1 MSADA
6 RTTERLVLRPPGPT
20 DAPGYRALLMH
31 PVTGEWLRPAPL
43 EPFELADG
51 DEWLAADEGQWERF
65 GFGPW
70 AVIERDDGDYLGRV
84 GLRWDKIGDR
94 PGIEVLWTI
103 DPERH
108 GEGFAS
114 EAAAA
119 ALGFAAE
126 LELDAVFAMILPINV
141 ASRRVAEKIGMTV
154 DGEVMH
160 AGFEHLL
167 FRAEPRAAGPGLDS
181 PR

>member
-1 MSADA
+1 LTGDA
-6 RTTERLVLRPPGPT
+6 RTTERLMLRIPGPG
-20 DAPGYRALLMH
+20 DGPGYRALLMH
-31 PVTGEWLRPAPL
+31 PTIGEWLRPRPL
-43 EPFELADG
+43 RPFEPADG
-51 DEWLAADEGQWERF
+51 DAWLVEDARHWERF

-70 AVIERDDGDYLGRV
+70 AVIERETGDYLGRV
-84 GLRWDKIGDR
+84 GLRWTEIGDR
-94 PGIEVLWTI
+94 AGIEALWAI

-119 ALGFAAE
+119 ALDFAAE
-126 LELDAVFAMILPINV
+126 LELDQVFAMILPINA
-141 ASRRVAEKIGMTV
+141 ASRRVAEKIGMASA
-154 DGEVMH
+154 GEVMH

-167 FRAEPRAAGPGLDS
+167 FRAEPRLDS

>member
-1 MSADA
+1 MNTD
-6 RTTERLVLRPPGPT
+6 RLLLRPPGPT
-20 DAPGYRALLMH
+20 DAPGYRALLLH
-31 PVTGEWLRPAPL
+31 PVTGEWLRPRPL
-43 EPFELADG
+43 EPFEPADG
-51 DEWLAADEGQWERF
+51 DAWLADDERSWERF

-70 AVIERDDGDYLGRV
+70 AVVERRGGAYLGRV
-84 GLRWDKIGDR
+84 GLRWTEIGER
-94 PGIEVLWTI
+94 PGIEVLWAI

-119 ALGFAAE
+119 ALAFAAE
-126 LELDAVFAMILPINV
+126 LELDEVFAMILPANL

-154 DGEVMH
+154 DGEVTH

-167 FRAEPRAAGPGLDS
+167 FRAAPRAAGARLDS

>member
-1 MSADA
+1 MSVDV
-6 RTTERLVLRPPGPT
+6 RTTERLVLRRPGPT
-20 DAPGYRALLMH
+20 DAPGYRQLLMH
-31 PVTGEWLRPAPL
+31 PVTGEWLRPPPL

-70 AVIERDDGDYLGRV
+70 AVIERDGGDYLGRV
-84 GLRWDKIGDR
+84 GLRWDEIGGR
-94 PGIEVLWTI
+94 PAIEVLWTI
-103 DPERH
+103 SPERH

-119 ALGFAAE
+119 ALQFAA
-126 LELDAVFAMILPINV
+126 ELDAVFAMILPINA

-167 FRAEPRAAGPGLDS
+167 FRAEPRASGPGLDS